1 MGPFW
6 ILGGFTW
13 YRAVSSM
20 SASDSQVI
28 WESLQKGLASKL
40 PERTFQDWIEPCRA
54 VNFDGTTLWIQTPS
68 PSARVWIEQ
77 QLAEEFH
84 DALFQCGM
92 PQLRLAF
99 TVAGDA
105 KPVPPKATGKGKAL
119 AALETEGADSPFPQG
134 FHRYTLDRFVVG
146 PGSQLAFAAANA
158 VVENHGKANATLNM
172 NPLFIY
178 GGSGL
183 GKTHLMIGIG
193 KGLVARNSTLKVAY
207 LKVDNFFNEFTVAIK
222 TKSTDALRKKYQQN
236 DVLLLDDVQTLGRM
250 ERTQEE
256 IFYILE
262 YLLQYGKTIV
272 ITSDKPPERLEGL
285 HDRLR
290 TRCKWGLTADIQPP
304 DFETRVAILNKKLE
318 DEVFKDLPPV
328 PEEVLTFIAHKAKG
342 SVRDLE
348 GLLTRVVFQ
357 SSFLGVPPSLEVA
370 HQAFQGQTGQ
380 EATSG
385 VSLERICRM
394 TAETFNVAYMDLMKK
409 KSRQQAILLPRQV
422 AMYLARELTA
432 VSFSDIGRSFNNMHH
447 STVMNA
453 IDSVKHRMQKDQDFH
468 KQIQSLLNSIT

>member
-1 MGPFW
+1 
-6 ILGGFTW
+6 
-13 YRAVSSM
+13 M
-20 SASDSQVI
+20 SANDPQMIWDS
-28 WESLQKGLASKL
+28 LRKGLAAKL
-40 PERTFQDWIEPCRA
+40 PERTFQDWIAPCQA
-54 VNFDGTTLWIQTPS
+54 TNFDGSTLWIQTPS
-68 PSARVWIEQ
+68 ASARVWIEQ

-84 DALFQCGM
+84 DALFQCGL
-92 PQLRLAF
+92 PHLRLAF
-99 TVAGDA
+99 TISGDSPEA
-105 KPVPPKATGKGKAL
+105 TIPKPSGKGKASSVSEPANL
-119 AALETEGADSPFPQG
+119 DSPFPQG

-158 VVENHGKANATLNM
+158 VVENYGKHSSTLNM

-193 KGLVARNSTLKVAY
+193 KGLLSKNPKLKVSY

-222 TKSTDALRKKYQQN
+222 IKNTEALRKKYQQN
-236 DVLLLDDVQTLGRM
+236 DLLLLDDVQTLGRM

-262 YLLQYGKTIV
+262 YLLQYGKTII
-272 ITSDKPPERLEGL
+272 ITSDKPPEKLEGL

-304 DFETRVAILNKKLE
+304 DFETRVAILKKKLE
-318 DEVFKDLPPV
+318 DDVFKDLPTV
-328 PEEVLTFIAHKAKG
+328 PDDVLSFIAHKAKG

-348 GLLTRVVFQ
+348 GLLTRIVFQ
-357 SSFLGVPPSLEVA
+357 SSFLGVSPSLEVA
-370 HQAFQGQTGQ
+370 QLAFQGQSGQ
-380 EATSG
+380 EASSG
-385 VSLERICRM
+385 ISLERICRM

-409 KSRQQAILLPRQV
+409 KSRQQSILLPRQV
-422 AMYLARELTA
+422 AMYLARELTD
-432 VSFSDIGRSFNNMHH
+432 VSFNDIGRTFNDMHH

-453 IDSVKHRMQKDQDFH
+453 IESIKKRMQKDQDFH
-468 KQIQSLLNSIT
+468 KQVNSLLNSIS

>member
-1 MGPFW
+1 
-6 ILGGFTW
+6 
-13 YRAVSSM
+13 M
-20 SASDSQVI
+20 SANDPQAIWDSI
-28 WESLQKGLASKL
+28 RKGLASRL

-54 VNFDGTTLWIQTPS
+54 INFDGTTLWIQTSS

-84 DALFQCGM
+84 DALVQCDLPM
-92 PQLRLAF
+92 LRLAF
-99 TVAGDA
+99 TVAGDSPA
-105 KPVPPKATGKGKAL
+105 PAPKATAKGKA
-119 AALETEGADSPFPQG
+119 AAPVEVPLADSPFPQG

-158 VVENHGKANATLNM
+158 VVENHGKSNATLNM

-193 KGLVARNSTLKVAY
+193 KGLLANNPSLKAAY

-222 TKSTDALRKKYQQN
+222 TKSTEALRKKYQQN
-236 DVLLLDDVQTLGRM
+236 DILLLDDVQTLGRM

-304 DFETRVAILNKKLE
+304 DFETRVAILKKKLE
-318 DEVFKDLPPV
+318 DEVFRDLPPV
-328 PEEVLTFIAHKAKG
+328 PEDVLTFIGHKAKG

-357 SSFLGVPPSLEVA
+357 SSFLGLPPSLEIA
-370 HQAFQGQTGQ
+370 HQAFLGQTGE

-394 TAETFNVAYMDLMKK
+394 TAETYNVAYMDLMKK
-409 KSRQQAILLPRQV
+409 RSRQQTILLPRQV
-422 AMYLARELTA
+422 AMYLARELTG
-432 VSFSDIGRSFNNMHH
+432 VSFSDIGKSFNNMHH

-453 IDSVKHRMQKDQDFH
+453 IDSVKNRMQKDQDFH
-468 KQIQSLLNSIT
+468 KRVQSLLNSIG

>member
-1 MGPFW
+1 
-6 ILGGFTW
+6 
-13 YRAVSSM
+13 M
-20 SASDSQVI
+20 SAEDPQVL
-28 WESLQKGLASKL
+28 WETLRNGLSARL

-54 VNFDGTTLWIQTPS
+54 LTYDGTTLWIQTPS
-68 PSARVWIEQ
+68 TSARVWIEQ

-84 DALFQCGM
+84 DVIVQSGHAS
-92 PQLRLAF
+92 LRLAF
-99 TVAGDA
+99 TVVGEGGPA
-105 KPVPPKATGKGKAL
+105 KVASKSKP
-119 AALETEGADSPFPQG
+119 AAHVQEVEAVTSPFPQG

-146 PGSQLAFAAANA
+146 PSSQLAFAAANA
-158 VVENHGKANATLNM
+158 VVENHERTSASLNM

-193 KGLVARNSTLKVAY
+193 KGLLARKPSLRVAY
-207 LKVDNFFNEFTVAIK
+207 LKVDNFFNELTVAIK
-222 TKSTDALRKKYQQN
+222 AKNTEPMRKKYQQN
-236 DVLLLDDVQTLGRM
+236 DVLLLDDVQTLGKM

-262 YLLQYGKTIV
+262 YLLQYGKQIV
-272 ITSDKPPERLEGL
+272 ITSDKPPQKLEGL
-285 HDRLR
+285 HDRLV

-318 DEVFKDLPPV
+318 DDVFRDMPTV
-328 PEEVLTFIAHKAKG
+328 PEDVLTFIAHKAKG

-357 SSFLGVPPSLEVA
+357 SSFLGVSPSLEVA
-370 HQAFQGQTGQ
+370 QQAYQGQSGQ
-380 EATSG
+380 EASAG

-394 TAETFNVAYMDLMKK
+394 TAETFNISFNDLMKK
-409 KSRQQAILLPRQV
+409 KSRQQTILLPRQV
-422 AMYLARELTA
+422 AMYLARELTGS
-432 VSFSDIGRSFNNMHH
+432 SFSDIGRSFSNMHH

-453 IDSVKHRMQKDQDFH
+453 IDSVKARMHKDSDFH
-468 KQIQSLLNSIT
+468 KTVHSLLNSIG

>member
-1 MGPFW
+1 
-6 ILGGFTW
+6 
-13 YRAVSSM
+13 M
-20 SASDSQVI
+20 SAR
-28 WESLQKGLASKL
+28 L

-54 VNFDGTTLWIQTPS
+54 LTYDGTTLWIQTPS
-68 PSARVWIEQ
+68 TSARVWIEQ

-84 DALFQCGM
+84 DVIVQSGHGS
-92 PQLRLAF
+92 LRLAF
-99 TVAGDA
+99 TVAGEA
-105 KPVPPKATGKGKAL
+105 GPVKPTGKSKPVIHAQEVEAM
-119 AALETEGADSPFPQG
+119 DSPFPQG

-146 PGSQLAFAAANA
+146 PTSQLAFAAANA
-158 VVENHGKANATLNM
+158 VVENHGRTNASLNM

-193 KGLVARNSTLKVAY
+193 KGLLARKPGLRVTY
-207 LKVDNFFNEFTVAIK
+207 LKVDNFFNELTVAIK
-222 TKSTDALRKKYQQN
+222 AKNTEPMRKKYQQN
-236 DVLLLDDVQTLGRM
+236 DVLLLDDVQTLGKM

-262 YLLQYGKTIV
+262 YLLQYGKQIV
-272 ITSDKPPERLEGL
+272 ITSDKPPQKLEGL
-285 HDRLR
+285 HDRLV

-318 DEVFKDLPPV
+318 DEVFRGMPAV
-328 PEEVLTFIAHKAKG
+328 PEDVLTFIAHKAKG

-370 HQAFQGQTGQ
+370 QQAYQGQSGQ
-380 EATSG
+380 EASVG

-394 TAETFNVAYMDLMKK
+394 TAETFNISFNDLMKK

-422 AMYLARELTA
+422 AMYLARELTGA
-432 VSFSDIGRSFNNMHH
+432 SFSDIGRSFNNMHH

-453 IDSVKHRMQKDQDFH
+453 IDSVKARMHKDNDFH
-468 KQIQSLLNSIT
+468 KSVHSLLNSIG

>member
-1 MGPFW
+1 
-6 ILGGFTW
+6 
-13 YRAVSSM
+13 M
-20 SASDSQVI
+20 SANDSQVI
-28 WESLQKGLASKL
+28 WDSLQKGLASRL

-84 DALFQCGM
+84 DALFQCGL
-92 PQLRLAF
+92 PHLRLAF
-99 TVAGDA
+99 TVAGDSKTPLP
-105 KPVPPKATGKGKAL
+105 KPAGKGKASVPHPEAEEL
-119 AALETEGADSPFPQG
+119 DSPFPQG

-158 VVENHGKANATLNM
+158 VVENHGKPNATLNM

-193 KGLVARNSTLKVAY
+193 KGLLARNSGLKVAY

-222 TKSTDALRKKYQQN
+222 TKSTEGLRKKYQQN

-304 DFETRVAILNKKLE
+304 DFETRVAILKKKLE

-409 KSRQQAILLPRQV
+409 KSRQQTILLPRQV

-453 IDSVKHRMQKDQDFH
+453 IDSVKNRMQKDQDFH

>member
-1 MGPFW
+1 M
-6 ILGGFTW
+6 T
-13 YRAVSSM
+13 Y
-20 SASDSQVI
+20 
-28 WESLQKGLASKL
+28 
-40 PERTFQDWIEPCRA
+40 
-54 VNFDGTTLWIQTPS
+54 DGSTLWIQTPS
-68 PSARVWIEQ
+68 TSARVWIEQ

-84 DALFQCGM
+84 DVIVQSGHAS
-92 PQLRLAF
+92 LRLAF
-99 TVAGDA
+99 TVAGEA
-105 KPVPPKATGKGKAL
+105 GPVKTSSRSKPVAHAPEVEA
-119 AALETEGADSPFPQG
+119 ADSPFPQG

-146 PGSQLAFAAANA
+146 PSSQLAFAAANA
-158 VVENHGKANATLNM
+158 VVENHGRTTASLNM

-193 KGLVARNSTLKVAY
+193 KGLLARKPGLKVAY
-207 LKVDNFFNEFTVAIK
+207 LKVDNFFNELTVAIK
-222 TKSTDALRKKYQQN
+222 AKNTEPMRKKYQQN
-236 DVLLLDDVQTLGRM
+236 DVLLLDDVQTLGKM

-262 YLLQYGKTIV
+262 YLLQYGKQIV
-272 ITSDKPPERLEGL
+272 ITSDKPPQKLEGL
-285 HDRLR
+285 HDRLI

-318 DEVFKDLPPV
+318 DEVFVGMPPV

-370 HQAFQGQTGQ
+370 QQAYQGQSGQ
-380 EATSG
+380 EASAG

-394 TAETFNVAYMDLMKK
+394 TAETFNISFNDLMKK
-409 KSRQQAILLPRQV
+409 KSRQQTILLPRQV
-422 AMYLARELTA
+422 AMYLARELTGA
-432 VSFSDIGRSFNNMHH
+432 SFSDIGRSFNNMHH

-453 IDSVKHRMQKDQDFH
+453 IDSVKARMHKDSDFH
-468 KQIQSLLNSIT
+468 KAVHSLLNSIG

>member
-1 MGPFW
+1 
-6 ILGGFTW
+6 
-13 YRAVSSM
+13 M
-20 SASDSQVI
+20 SAEDPQVL
-28 WESLQKGLASKL
+28 WETLRNGLSTRL
-40 PERTFQDWIEPCRA
+40 PERTFRDWIEPCRA
-54 VNFDGTTLWIQTPS
+54 LTYDGSTLWIQTPS
-68 PSARVWIEQ
+68 TSARVWIEQ

-84 DALFQCGM
+84 DVIVQSGHAS
-92 PQLRLAF
+92 LRLAF
-99 TVAGDA
+99 TVAGEGSPVKA
-105 KPVPPKATGKGKAL
+105 PGRSKPAVHT
-119 AALETEGADSPFPQG
+119 TEVEAVDSPFPQG

-146 PGSQLAFAAANA
+146 PSSQLAFAAANA
-158 VVENHGKANATLNM
+158 VVENHGRTNASLNM

-193 KGLVARNSTLKVAY
+193 KGLLARKPGLKVAY
-207 LKVDNFFNEFTVAIK
+207 LKVDNFFNELTVAIK
-222 TKSTDALRKKYQQN
+222 AKNTEPMRKKYQLN
-236 DVLLLDDVQTLGRM
+236 DVLLLDDVQTLGKM

-262 YLLQYGKTIV
+262 YLLQYGKQIV
-272 ITSDKPPERLEGL
+272 ITSDKPPQKLEGL
-285 HDRLR
+285 HDRLI

-318 DEVFKDLPPV
+318 DEVFVGMPPV

-370 HQAFQGQTGQ
+370 QQAYQGQSGQ
-380 EATSG
+380 EASAG

-394 TAETFNVAYMDLMKK
+394 TAETFNISFNDLMKK
-409 KSRQQAILLPRQV
+409 KSRQQTILLPRQV
-422 AMYLARELTA
+422 AMYLARELTGA
-432 VSFSDIGRSFNNMHH
+432 SFSDIGRSFNNMHH

-453 IDSVKHRMQKDQDFH
+453 IDSVKTRMHKDSDFH
-468 KQIQSLLNSIT
+468 KSVHSLLNSIG

>member
-1 MGPFW
+1 
-6 ILGGFTW
+6 
-13 YRAVSSM
+13 M
-20 SASDSQVI
+20 SANDPQAIWDS
-28 WESLQKGLASKL
+28 LRKGLAAKL

-54 VNFDGTTLWIQTPS
+54 VTFDGSTLWIQTPS

-84 DALFQCGM
+84 DALFQCGL
-92 PQLRLAF
+92 PHLRLAF
-99 TVAGDA
+99 TVAGDTPA
-105 KPVPPKATGKGKAL
+105 SPPSKSTGKAKHQQ
-119 AALETEGADSPFPQG
+119 ALESDNIDSPFPQG

-158 VVENHGKANATLNM
+158 VVENHGKTNATLNM

-193 KGLVARNSTLKVAY
+193 KGLIARNPSLKIAY

-222 TKSTDALRKKYQQN
+222 IKNTEALRKKYQQN

-304 DFETRVAILNKKLE
+304 DFETRVAILKKKLE
-318 DEVFKDLPPV
+318 DEVFKDLPAV
-328 PEEVLTFIAHKAKG
+328 PEDVLTFVAHKAKG

-357 SSFLGVPPSLEVA
+357 SSFLGVAPSLEVA
-370 HQAFQGQTGQ
+370 HQAFQGQSGQ
-380 EATSG
+380 EATTG
-385 VSLERICRM
+385 ISLERICRM

-409 KSRQQAILLPRQV
+409 KSRQQSILLPRQV

-432 VSFSDIGRSFNNMHH
+432 VSFSDIGRSFNDMHH

-453 IDSVKHRMQKDQDFH
+453 IDSIKKRMQKDQDFH
-468 KQIQSLLNSIT
+468 KQIHSLLNSIS